1 MNILIM
7 NEERNLFIHF
17 FKQNFNIFTKQDYTS
32 IFSKIYIVLIES
44 DVVGSSVYVLILL
57 VNE

>member
-7 NEERNLFIHF
+7 NEERNLFIYF
-17 FKQNFNIFTKQDYTS
+17 FKQNFNIFTKQDCTS

-44 DVVGSSVYVLILL
+44 GVGGLSILCADFIG
-57 VNE
+57 

>member
-32 IFSKIYIVLIES
+32 IFSKIYIVLIETG
-44 DVVGSSVYVLILL
+44 VGGPSVLCADFIG
-57 VNE
+57 

>member
-1 MNILIM
+1 MDILIM

-32 IFSKIYIVLIES
+32 IFSNIYVVLIES
-44 DVVGSSVYVLILL
+44 GVGGPSVLCADFIG
-57 VNE
+57 

>member
-7 NEERNLFIHF
+7 NEERNLFIYF
-17 FKQNFNIFTKQDYTS
+17 FKQNFNIFTKQDCTS

-44 DVVGSSVYVLILL
+44 GVGGLSVLCADFIG
-57 VNE
+57 